1 VDRTAA
7 WPHWRRLRRQCVR
20 RLRRRRHRQG
30 ASQGS
35 VLRLHRARQGKA
47 RQGKARQCGN
57 AAMRPGGH
65 NGMLRCGQRTRLCAE
80 TRSKARRRYPRLLCS
95 RAPSRRDPYSPST
108 KIPFVH
114 CSLPSSSPRRSG
126 RLQAQSSQLWPR
138 AQGTNAPQPERL
150 ADGGVSRSDGM
161 SSSAAE
167 AAVAGRVS
175 SGSGSDATAE

>member
-1 VDRTAA
+1 
-7 WPHWRRLRRQCVR
+7 
-20 RLRRRRHRQG
+20 
-30 ASQGS
+30 
-35 VLRLHRARQGKA
+35 
-47 RQGKARQCGN
+47 
-57 AAMRPGGH
+57 M
-65 NGMLRCGQRTRLCAE
+65 
-80 TRSKARRRYPRLLCS
+80 
-95 RAPSRRDPYSPST
+95 

-126 RLQAQSSQLWPR
+126 WLQAQSSQLWPR